1 MEESIFTRI
10 IKGNIPCHKV
20 YEDDDIIAF
29 LDIYPVQPGH
39 VLVVPKK
46 QIEFV
51 WDLEEA
57 DYQALMAVVRR
68 LAVRLRQTLAVPY
81 VGSRVIG
88 VDVPHAHVHLIP
100 FSNTSQ
106 LKQEPD
112 MSAEPDHAALA
123 AMAEK
128 LML

>member
-1 MEESIFTRI
+1 
-10 IKGNIPCHKV
+10 
-20 YEDDDIIAF
+20 
-29 LDIYPVQPGH
+29 
-39 VLVVPKK
+39 
-46 QIEFV
+46 
-51 WDLEEA
+51 
-57 DYQALMAVVRR
+57 
-68 LAVRLRQTLAVPY
+68 
-81 VGSRVIG
+81 
-88 VDVPHAHVHLIP
+88 VPHAHVHLIP